1 MTFPSAA
8 AGAPPGETIMASLAT
23 NAVRTRL
30 ALTTFLSNGGEH
42 RLSHVRVLLR
52 EVIHSAHECGMNELV
67 NALSTCEAM
76 LTTEGTT
83 QTTHARAL
91 DGALRALAPRPARP
105 APADAPIF
113 DENAPAAAPA
123 PAPAPAVA
131 SELGSPL
138 ELVLQATECASS
150 AAASRAPSSALVSL
164 PVAVTAPVLEDDFAF
179 AKGDACDTDV
189 DDAPVFAPD
198 PSLPI
203 GRPSLLISL
212 TPPPVTAALLA
223 PSAITLTPWPSEDV
237 VLELAATSLVAPA
250 PPVHRRLPRPLQPVP
265 VIARPEP
272 AVTFRVEVQPELSPE
287 PITAV
292 IAPKPAP
299 FAHPAAAFVSPE
311 ALKEL
316 LANDV
321 LAVPPGRAR
330 ERREERAEV
339 LEKES
344 PLHDVRAAYLV
355 IAILL
360 GLLLG
365 FVARTMVISGAAGSL
380 APTLMLVSGAR

>member
-52 EVIHSAHECGMNELV
+52 EVIHSAHECGMDELV

-76 LTTEGTT
+76 LSTEGSA

-91 DGALRALAPRPARP
+91 DGALRAIAPRPARAVP
-105 APADAPIF
+105 VDAPIF
-113 DENAPAAAPA
+113 DENAPA
-123 PAPAPAVA
+123 PAVT
-131 SELGSPL
+131 SEIGSPL

-150 AAASRAPSSALVSL
+150 AAASRSQSTALAPLPL
-164 PVAVTAPVLEDDFAF
+164 PVVDAVIEDDFAF
-179 AKGDACDTDV
+179 AEGECSDTDV
-189 DDAPVFAPD
+189 DDAPVFERE

-203 GRPSLLISL
+203 RRASLLISL

-223 PSAITLTPWPSEDV
+223 PSEISLTPWPSEDV
-237 VLELAATSLVAPA
+237 VLELAATSLVAQPLEA
-250 PPVHRRLPRPLQPVP
+250 PQVHR
-265 VIARPEP
+265 APEP
-272 AVTFRVEVQPELSPE
+272 VVTFRVEVQQPELSPE

-292 IAPKPAP
+292 IVPKPVP
-299 FAHPAAAFVSPE
+299 FAPSFAQQAAFVSPA

-316 LANDV
+316 LANDA
-321 LAVPPGRAR
+321 LAAPPGRAR
-330 ERREERAEV
+330 EKREERAAEI
-339 LEKES
+339 EKES
-344 PLHDVRAAYLV
+344 PFHSVRAAYLL

-365 FVARTMVISGAAGSL
+365 FVARTMVIAGAAGSL
-380 APTLMLVSGAR
+380 APTLMMVSGVR

>member
-52 EVIHSAHECGMNELV
+52 EVIHSAHECGMDELV
-67 NALSTCEAM
+67 NALSTCEA
-76 LTTEGTT
+76 LLSAEGSVR
-83 QTTHARAL
+83 TTHARAL
-91 DGALRALAPRPARP
+91 DGALRAIAPRPARL
-105 APADAPIF
+105 APVEAPIF
-113 DENAPAAAPA
+113 DEAASASAPDG
-123 PAPAPAVA
+123 A
-131 SELGSPL
+131 SALGSPL

-150 AAASRAPSSALVSL
+150 AAASRTQSSALVSMPL
-164 PVAVTAPVLEDDFAF
+164 PASLACVPVVEDDFAF
-179 AKGDACDTDV
+179 DGDCSDTDV
-189 DDAPVFAPD
+189 DDAPVFERD

-203 GRPSLLISL
+203 RRTSPLISL
-212 TPPPVTAALLA
+212 TPPPVTPALLA

-237 VLELAATSLVAPA
+237 VLEFAATSLVAPR
-250 PPVHRRLPRPLQPVP
+250 PMPQQPDPVAAQPE
-265 VIARPEP
+265 IA
-272 AVTFRVEVQPELSPE
+272 VSFRVEVQPELSPE

-292 IAPKPAP
+292 IVPKPVP
-299 FAHPAAAFVSPE
+299 FAHQAAFVSPA

-321 LAVPPGRAR
+321 LALPPGRAR
-330 ERREERAEV
+330 EQRAERATEIV
-339 LEKES
+339 KES
-344 PLHDVRAAYLV
+344 PLHSVRAAYLV

-365 FVARTMVISGAAGSL
+365 FVARTMVTAGVVGGL

>member
-1 MTFPSAA
+1 MTFPSAT

-52 EVIHSAHECGMNELV
+52 EVIHSAHECGMDELV
-67 NALSTCEAM
+67 NALSTCEA
-76 LTTEGTT
+76 LLSTEGSVR
-83 QTTHARAL
+83 TTHARAL
-91 DGALRALAPRPARP
+91 DGALRAIAPRPARL
-105 APADAPIF
+105 APVEAPIF
-113 DENAPAAAPA
+113 DEVPSASEPDGAPA
-123 PAPAPAVA
+123 
-131 SELGSPL
+131 LGSPL

-150 AAASRAPSSALVSL
+150 AAASRTETSALVPMPL
-164 PVAVTAPVLEDDFAF
+164 PASFASEPVLEDDFAF
-179 AKGDACDTDV
+179 DGDSSDTDV
-189 DDAPVFAPD
+189 DDAPVFQRD

-203 GRPSLLISL
+203 RRASLLISL

-223 PSAITLTPWPSEDV
+223 PSSITLTPWPSEDV
-237 VLELAATSLVAPA
+237 VLELAATSLVAQPPA
-250 PPVHRRLPRPLQPVP
+250 PQPLDPVAAQPEITVS
-265 VIARPEP
+265 
-272 AVTFRVEVQPELSPE
+272 FRVEVQPELSPE

-292 IAPKPAP
+292 IVPKPVP
-299 FAHPAAAFVSPE
+299 FAHPAAAFVSPA
-311 ALKEL
+311 ALQEL

-330 ERREERAEV
+330 EQRAARATEIV
-339 LEKES
+339 KES
-344 PLHDVRAAYLV
+344 PFHSVRAAYLV

-365 FVARTMVISGAAGSL
+365 FVARTMVTAGVVGSL